1 MDDLKTYAHN
11 TWCPGCGNFGIQ
23 TAFKRA
29 VRKLEEKG
37 TSRTNIIISAGIG
50 CHAKIF
56 DYLNLSGFY
65 SLHGRSMTTIQG
77 IKLANPDL
85 KVVTFV
91 GDGDALGEGLAHMV
105 FAAKKN
111 ADITVIVHNNEVYG
125 LTTGQ
130 FTPTSARGFR
140 GRSTPK
146 GSIED
151 PINPITLMLESGA
164 TYAARGFAG
173 KLDNLAEI
181 IERAITHEGFSFVE
195 VLQPCVSFNDTYKKF
210 NSLVEI
216 MESVP
221 GSLEDAHKAAR
232 TQDKILLGVF
242 YQNEKTP
249 YQKALYGNHN
259 PVQKRKSREDRI
271 KQVSELLGL
280 VDSDY

>member
-1 MDDLKTYAHN
+1 
-11 TWCPGCGNFGIQ
+11 
-23 TAFKRA
+23 
-29 VRKLEEKG
+29 
-37 TSRTNIIISAGIG
+37 
-50 CHAKIF
+50 
-56 DYLNLSGFY
+56 
-65 SLHGRSMTTIQG
+65 MTTIQG
-77 IKLANPDL
+77 IKIANPDL

-173 KLDNLAEI
+173 KLDNLADI
-181 IERAITHEGFSFVE
+181 IEKAIAHEGFSFVE

-210 NSLVEI
+210 NSSVEI

-221 GSLEDAHKAAR
+221 GTLEDAHKEAR
-232 TQDKILLGVF
+232 RQDKILLGVF

-259 PVQKRKSREDRI
+259 PVQKPKSREDRI

-280 VDSDY
+280 IDSDY